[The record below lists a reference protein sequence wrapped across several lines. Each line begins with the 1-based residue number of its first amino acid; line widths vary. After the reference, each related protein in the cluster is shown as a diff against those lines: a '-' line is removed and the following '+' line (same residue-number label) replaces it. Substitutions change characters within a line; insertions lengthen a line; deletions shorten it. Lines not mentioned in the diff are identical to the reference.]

1 MKKHTFRDWFIA
13 TRPWSFPASA
23 MPVVATVSYLQV
35 LNYHINWLNSIWAL
49 VNIILFHA
57 AGNTWSDYFDYKKGV
72 DDKDT
77 FGAKTLTNGEFTPQE
92 IYRLGTGLLF
102 VAVCMGLGLLWRT
115 GLPLLWI
122 GLGGICCTLFYPFLK
137 YRALGDMV
145 IFLAYA
151 WLPTWGTSYVAAGVI
166 DMHVL
171 GIALPIGLITVA
183 ILHANNTR
191 DIKTDI
197 RAGISTL
204 AIRSGQPIAIGIY
217 CAEILLPFLWIIA
230 GICTNYFPLWSLLTL
245 IALPPSIQN
254 ITVMFRLPPKGA
266 ASIAHLDEK
275 TAKLQLLFS
284 LSLTLSFFLSAW
296 LS

>member
-1 MKKHTFRDWFIA
+1 MKKHTLRDWFIA

-23 MPVVATVSYLQV
+23 MPVIVTVCYLQILHYDV
-35 LNYHINWLNSIWAL
+35 HWLNSIWAL

-57 AGNTWSDYFDYKKGV
+57 AGNVWSDYFDYKKGV

-77 FGAKTLTNGEFTPQE
+77 FGAKTLTNGKFTPLE
-92 IYRLGTGLLF
+92 IYRLGTALL
-102 VAVCMGLGLLWRT
+102 AVSVFMGLVLLWRT

-137 YRALGDMV
+137 YRALGDVV

-191 DIKTDI
+191 DIKTDT

-204 AIRSGQPIAIGIY
+204 AIHSGQQIAVGIY

-245 IALPPSIQN
+245 IALPPAIQN
-254 ITVMFRLPPKGA
+254 TTVMLRLPHKGT
-266 ASIAHLDEK
+266 ASIANLDEK

-284 LSLTLSFFLSAW
+284 LSLALSFLLSNR